1 MQSNWHDQEK
11 HGIDIVLT
19 LQEVQLRRKEK
30 EKKKKNIPREW
41 LKIFSSSYI
50 QKPFIQPPSQARPW
64 DNSRAMMV
72 SKRDRSGKRWSV
84 DVLVSVL
91 PMKTVIMI
99 LRKYCH
105 IEAKI
110 ELNFEGWIDFKSIE
124 SEEEIFP
131 DTQTVVNKKIPWE
144 EFWFRKVVR
153 LFGSEKEFSCRGDLW
168 RSVEINLEK
177 AEK

>member
-1 MQSNWHDQEK
+1 
-11 HGIDIVLT
+11 
-19 LQEVQLRRKEK
+19 
-30 EKKKKNIPREW
+30 
-41 LKIFSSSYI
+41 
-50 QKPFIQPPSQARPW
+50 
-64 DNSRAMMV
+64 MMV
-72 SKRDRSGKRWSV
+72 SKRDRSGKRWNV

-131 DTQTVVNKKIPWE
+131 DTQTVVNKKIP
-144 EFWFRKVVR
+144 
-153 LFGSEKEFSCRGDLW
+153 
-168 RSVEINLEK
+168 
-177 AEK
+177 

>member
-11 HGIDIVLT
+11 HGVDIVLT
-19 LQEVQLRRKEK
+19 LQEVQLRRRERKK
-30 EKKKKNIPREW
+30 KKKKNIPREW

-50 QKPFIQPPSQARPW
+50 QKLFIQPPSQARPW

-72 SKRDRSGKRWSV
+72 SKRDRSGRRWSV

-105 IEAKI
+105 RRGK
-110 ELNFEGWIDFKSIE
+110 NR
-124 SEEEIFP
+124 
-131 DTQTVVNKKIPWE
+131 T
-144 EFWFRKVVR
+144 EFWRMDRFQIYRKW
-153 LFGSEKEFSCRGDLW
+153 GGDLS
-168 RSVEINLEK
+168 RHPECSEQKDSLRGILI
-177 AEK
+177 